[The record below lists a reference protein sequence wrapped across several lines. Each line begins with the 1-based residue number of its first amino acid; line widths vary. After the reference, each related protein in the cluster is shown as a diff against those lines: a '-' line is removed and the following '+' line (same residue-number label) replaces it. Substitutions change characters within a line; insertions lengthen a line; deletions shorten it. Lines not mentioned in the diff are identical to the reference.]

1 MNKELLISKIAEIL
15 KIKEDENEIAFSLFK
30 DKVANYLK
38 VGEAL
43 RISNLGVLQ
52 LKEKLQHDLI
62 PNSEKGS
69 KKLTLVFSPES
80 ESKSEDS
87 LFINLEIDNSG
98 KDEGEFDENVF
109 QLGIGKPLINASKI
123 ENGEYK
129 SSSESIESKIDNLLY
144 KSEKLKEFDLWD
156 DYLQSKETKN
166 ILDEET
172 EPSKEFEIPDL
183 KDTMDDV
190 SEHLKEEDFVNLNE
204 NEVFDDILDDNKIES
219 TDLKNF
225 DEEFGVELTDEEITF
240 EEEKEISSKVLEEID
255 DELEK
260 INPEGELLDLE
271 NDILDEDNLQK
282 DDTVEL
288 KENEEISELNIEMDE
303 DESYLDEIDLE
314 LKDEEINEPEIEET
328 EVKIEDPA
336 LTELKN
342 EDINI
347 EDEVN
352 QDLEELDIIENQ
364 ERFNESKK
372 KKNPLLYVLIS
383 AFIMVGAIALYYFFL
398 REQPEKFN
406 NVESEV
412 LLTDQNQN
420 DIQDSE
426 GQVEEAQIDGQNDQI
441 AETSQNE
448 EQTAEIKS
456 EVESSKIPSE
466 QVKENVVQKNDNSK
480 NEKEVSKNI
489 YYDGSLYNVQVSSWK
504 QENIAEREVNK
515 LLKKGL
521 PAFIVKIYIPKF
533 DGTWHRVRIGPY
545 NSLADAKAAQQKI

>member
-172 EPSKEFEIPDL
+172 EPS
-183 KDTMDDV
+183 
-190 SEHLKEEDFVNLNE
+190 
-204 NEVFDDILDDNKIES
+204 
-219 TDLKNF
+219 
-225 DEEFGVELTDEEITF
+225 
-240 EEEKEISSKVLEEID
+240 
-255 DELEK
+255 
-260 INPEGELLDLE
+260 
-271 NDILDEDNLQK
+271 
-282 DDTVEL
+282 
-288 KENEEISELNIEMDE
+288 
-303 DESYLDEIDLE
+303 
-314 LKDEEINEPEIEET
+314 
-328 EVKIEDPA
+328 
-336 LTELKN
+336 
-342 EDINI
+342 
-347 EDEVN
+347 
-352 QDLEELDIIENQ
+352 
-364 ERFNESKK
+364 
-372 KKNPLLYVLIS
+372 
-383 AFIMVGAIALYYFFL
+383 
-398 REQPEKFN
+398 
-406 NVESEV
+406 
-412 LLTDQNQN
+412 
-420 DIQDSE
+420 
-426 GQVEEAQIDGQNDQI
+426 
-441 AETSQNE
+441 
-448 EQTAEIKS
+448 
-456 EVESSKIPSE
+456 
-466 QVKENVVQKNDNSK
+466 
-480 NEKEVSKNI
+480 
-489 YYDGSLYNVQVSSWK
+489 
-504 QENIAEREVNK
+504 
-515 LLKKGL
+515 
-521 PAFIVKIYIPKF
+521 
-533 DGTWHRVRIGPY
+533 
-545 NSLADAKAAQQKI
+545 